1 MNLSLPASLVPQGQ
15 EVVYHLTAPDG
26 TVSTPPALIQR
37 EVNVKSIQ
45 SNPCNDNEVFSK
57 VITYQYGTRTDPRL
71 QPVVDTVADV
81 LNTLYTRID
90 RLEES
95 NVALQ
100 TELTI
105 VQKALVVERR
115 RNARRED
122 YNFRPQY
129 Y

>member
-37 EVNVKSIQ
+37 EVNGGSIQ
-45 SNPCNDNEVFSK
+45 SNGCNDNEVFSR

-71 QPVVDTVADV
+71 QPVINTVANV
-81 LNTLYTRID
+81 LDTLYTRID

-100 TELTI
+100 N
-105 VQKALVVERR
+105 ALDVERR
-115 RNARRED
+115 RNMRRQD
-122 YNFRPQY
+122 HGFSPQY